1 MLSKILL
8 SKTIQKRP
16 TSKSRSLRFIL
27 IGGVK
32 CHTENFYPVY
42 GFAPFPALFDDI
54 LIIPQFQIIVN
65 NQFICL
71 RQNHIG
77 TPLLV
82 PPFYR
87 IMFLTSFSQTCLLQ
101 TSLFPPCLI
110 SGSVSHFFFSWKGTA
125 STWNLFK
132 PLQVNPLPEHLRQ
145 NKSCHLLQHIPAV
158 PSALSSVSFVAL
170 YLLSDGH
177 LLAANHIKKIFAR

>member
-1 MLSKILL
+1 MFPASTWTEPFRIRPLRHFDSLFWSFRRKRASAESTRMLSKTLP

-16 TSKSRSLRFIL
+16 TSKSRSLRLIL

-54 LIIPQFQIIVN
+54 LIITQFPIIVN

-101 TSLFPPCLI
+101 TSRFPPCLI
-110 SGSVSHFFFSWKGTA
+110 SGSVSRFFVSWNVPA

-132 PLQVNPLPEHLRQ
+132 PL
-145 NKSCHLLQHIPAV
+145 
-158 PSALSSVSFVAL
+158 
-170 YLLSDGH
+170 
-177 LLAANHIKKIFAR
+177 

>member
-1 MLSKILL
+1 MLSKTLP

-27 IGGVK
+27 IGSVK

-54 LIIPQFQIIVN
+54 LIITQFPIIVN

-71 RQNHIG
+71 RQNHTG
-77 TPLLV
+77 TSSLV
-82 PPFYR
+82 PLPYR

-101 TSLFPPCLI
+101 SSLFPPCLI
-110 SGSVSHFFFSWKGTA
+110 SGSVSRFFLLEGDCFH
-125 STWNLFK
+125 LE
-132 PLQVNPLPEHLRQ
+132 PLQAPVSHPLPEHLRQ
-145 NKSCHLLQHIPAV
+145 KNLSPAPAHP
-158 PSALSSVSFVAL
+158 PSSFSL
-170 YLLSDGH
+170 
-177 LLAANHIKKIFAR
+177 

>member
-16 TSKSRSLRFIL
+16 TSKSRSLLFIL

-54 LIIPQFQIIVN
+54 LIITQFPIIVN

-82 PPFYR
+82 PPCTESC
-87 IMFLTSFSQTCLLQ
+87 FLPLFHKPAYFSPLC
-101 TSLFPPCLI
+101 FRP
-110 SGSVSHFFFSWKGTA
+110 A
-125 STWNLFK
+125 SS
-132 PLQVNPLPEHLRQ
+132 PEVY
-145 NKSCHLLQHIPAV
+145 PAF
-158 PSALSSVSFVAL
+158 LSPGM
-170 YLLSDGH
+170 YLLLPGTFSSPC
-177 LLAANHIKKIFAR
+177 K